1 MDGDD
6 RRARA
11 TSRGIAALGLATAV
25 AAVAGVAPRDV
36 AAGRLLATVTL
47 TPVAD
52 AYVSQPQPG
61 TNYNNA
67 SNWPIQRDS
76 QLRERYPLLRFD
88 LSSIPEGSE
97 VTGAE
102 LEVYVDN
109 ATGQAVVELVV
120 ERITFTWNQ
129 ATVTWNNRPP
139 MQGRWATLD
148 VGNSPGWRELD
159 LRVLTN
165 NWVRGSLPNHGVAI
179 RGPEDV
185 EFLRSLGAAGGTKP
199 RLVVNYVP
207 PTLTPTASP
216 SASATATASHTPSP
230 SATATSTATPTTTA
244 TATSTATAT
253 ATGSPSPTT
262 TAPPSPTTTA
272 PPSPTD
278 EPSATATLAA
288 TPTGSPTATETAT
301 ATPTATGSTHQPPT
315 PTPTVTPSA
324 TATPTIMPT
333 PDLLA
338 TATALA
344 ATLTAVAPSPGTPA
358 ATATGTPTLAS
369 GTATPTG
376 TPTGPTPTMGPIVGV
391 LFVPSAERP

>member
-199 RLVVNYVP
+199 RLVVDYVP

-230 SATATSTATPTTTA
+230 SATSTATPTASA
-244 TATSTATAT
+244 TATST

-262 TAPPSPTTTA
+262 TAPPSPTSTA
-272 PPSPTD
+272 LPSPSPTV

-301 ATPTATGSTHQPPT
+301 ATPTATGSTHQPPA

-324 TATPTIMPT
+324 TASPTITPT

-344 ATLTAVAPSPGTPA
+344 ATLTAVAPSPGRPA

>member
-11 TSRGIAALGLATAV
+11 TSRGIAALGMAAAVV
-25 AAVAGVAPRDV
+25 AAAGVAPRDA

-88 LSSIPEGSE
+88 LSAIPEGSE

-129 ATVTWNNRPP
+129 AAVTWNNRPP

-199 RLVVNYVP
+199 RLVVDYVP

-230 SATATSTATPTTTA
+230 SATATSTATPTPTASA
-244 TATSTATAT
+244 TATSTP
-253 ATGSPSPTT
+253 TGSPSPTT
-262 TAPPSPTTTA
+262 TAPPT
-272 PPSPTD
+272 PTD

-288 TPTGSPTATETAT
+288 TPTATPTATDTAT
-301 ATPTATGSTHQPPT
+301 ATPTATGSTHVPPPT
-315 PTPTVTPSA
+315 ATRTASPSA
-324 TATPTIMPT
+324 TATPTITPT

-358 ATATGTPTLAS
+358 ATGTGTPTLAS